1 MKASD
6 RNVIPCGRSDS
17 LRESVETF
25 ARELSEQAHLI
36 GTHGLSEKAFYEAGI
51 LDGAIER
58 LRGQRSARMGEKR
71 EFVRHI
77 LNYLEDQGRIVG
89 WDSAGSDNRFDYQV
103 DLIGGRICIIELKG
117 CLDGNNTTIYERPA
131 SANEF
136 VMWSVCQNKSADME
150 HNVWSGIH
158 TRLGAEMISQPS
170 KRLDGLVVWDFLCGT
185 LARPCPKIGSPSD
198 PSNRVVELGP
208 YRLPPPCIYLFP
220 ATVPT
225 PKDNPNP
232 PPQKLED
239 VSFLSLLHD
248 VFNGA
253 EDELNYVQWEA
264 GMKDVS
270 LTRKVEVT
278 RCGVCVAESRATKV
292 NRKG

>member
-6 RNVIPCGRSDS
+6 RNVVPCGRSDV
-17 LRESVETF
+17 LRDAVEIY
-25 ARELSEQAHLI
+25 ARELSESAHLI
-36 GTHGLSEKAFYEAGI
+36 GSHGLSEKEFYETGI

-77 LNYLEDQGRIVG
+77 LNHLEDQGRISG

-103 DLIGGRICIIELKG
+103 DLNDGRVCIIELKG

-185 LARPCPKIGSPSD
+185 LARPCPKIGLPTE
-198 PSNRVVELGP
+198 PSNRIVELGP
-208 YRLPPPCIYLFP
+208 YRLPPPCIYIFP
-220 ATVPT
+220 ATVAT
-225 PKDNPNP
+225 PKDNPKP
-232 PPQKLED
+232 PPQKIED
-239 VSFLSLLHD
+239 ISFLSLLHD
-248 VFNGA
+248 VFNGSD
-253 EDELNYVQWEA
+253 DELNYVQWEA
-264 GMKDVS
+264 GMKGVS
-270 LTRKVEVT
+270 LTRKVEIT
-278 RCGVCVAESRATKV
+278 RCSKCVAKSRATKV